1 MVKRIGDFDQYW
13 IAQIYHNTK
22 TMAAFVG
29 AVHEAGLDRETC
41 TGIWH
46 CIDAAIDAQPVAPQ
60 KESESPTK
68 SPNSIKA
75 EIRAIVIELECT
87 TFEQLNSD
95 MYHNLRSRLRE
106 LSAI

>member
-1 MVKRIGDFDQYW
+1 MKCLFKSVECEHRNTGGCSRGDCVF
-13 IAQIYHNTK
+13 
-22 TMAAFVG
+22 
-29 AVHEAGLDRETC
+29 
-41 TGIWH
+41 
-46 CIDAAIDAQPVAPQ
+46 APQ
-60 KESESPTK
+60 NNAESP
-68 SPNSIKA
+68 SHSIQHLKA